1 MNLFLLP
8 VALAVACSVFLVAK
22 VPARLFPVIA
32 LVGSALE
39 LLRALAILNLK
50 VPVIGAALLFAL
62 LMVIGGGGSW
72 AKAGS
77 KPAVSAAT
85 AVLVLGA
92 LQALPLIR

>member
-8 VALAVACSVFLVAK
+8 ILAALLCSLLLVAK
-22 VPARLFPVIA
+22 SPARLFPIIA

-62 LMVIGGGGSW
+62 AMVVGGAGSW
-72 AKAGS
+72 TKASS
-77 KPAVSAAT
+77 KPTVTAAT
-85 AVLVLGA
+85 AVVVVGL
-92 LQALPLIR
+92 LQMLPLLR

>member
-8 VALAVACSVFLVAK
+8 ILVAVVCAIFLVAK
-22 VPARLFPVIA
+22 LPARLFPVIA

-62 LMVIGGGGSW
+62 LIVVGGAGSW

-77 KPAVSAAT
+77 KPAVTAAT
-85 AVLVLGA
+85 AVVVIGLVQL
-92 LQALPLIR
+92 LPLIR